1 VLADSNLSGWI
12 VLALLAPGLIV
23 LIGVVAMYLL
33 RKPGS
38 DDLSAHAPGY
48 YHVIGVDS
56 ESGKRREATFHA
68 DSAAGARGRARL
80 EGIVALEIRQIDA
93 SD

>member
-1 VLADSNLSGWI
+1 MLSDVDWSGWV
-12 VLALLAPGLIV
+12 VLALMAPGLIV
-23 LIGVVAMYLL
+23 LIGIVAIYVF
-33 RKPGS
+33 RKPRQE
-38 DDLSAHAPGY
+38 DLFAHAPGY
-48 YHVIGVDS
+48 YHIIGIDS

-80 EGIVALEIRQIDA
+80 EGIVATEIRQIDS